1 MSRTLSMAK
10 IIAICKSEQKGTSKY
25 PVNAGE
31 LKVNCGLVGDA
42 HAGGADR
49 AREISLL
56 AIESIEKMNRTGFD
70 FHAGDFA
77 ENITTSGIELVS
89 LPIGTNL
96 KVGKTVVLEVTQIG
110 KICHNRCNIFYAVGD
125 CVMPREGIFAK
136 VLTGGEIKVDDEI
149 EISAK

>member
-1 MSRTLSMAK
+1 MAK

-42 HAGGADR
+42 HAGGDDR

-77 ENITTSGIELVS
+77 ENLTTSGLELVS
-89 LPIGTNL
+89 LPIGTNM
-96 KVGKTVVLEVTQIG
+96 KVGNDVVLQVTQIG
-110 KICHNRCNIFYAVGD
+110 KKCHTGCAVFKQAGK
-125 CVMPREGIFAK
+125 CIMPKEGIFAR
-136 VLTGGEIKVDDEI
+136 VVTGGLVRPDDEI
-149 EISAK
+149 IVLT

>member
-1 MSRTLSMAK
+1 MAK

-110 KICHNRCNIFYAVGD
+110 KKCHTGCAVFKQAGK
-125 CVMPREGIFAK
+125 CIMPKEGIFAR
-136 VLTGGEIKVDDEI
+136 VVTGGLVRPEDEI
-149 EISAK
+149 IVLR